1 MRQPA
6 LWVGNQTLPQPVTL
20 QRCLQCSALCEAL
33 TPVCPRCGAA
43 RWGPDSRPAEPP
55 QRLPRSLIPFLIVG
69 AFLAVFWLRG
79 EWQWSRLTRQHAA
92 ERSALEQEQA
102 AEDAA
107 LEEAIR
113 ERVAATETEH
123 QKLLADQD
131 FIQGKAGAR
140 ARNAEW
146 ERRLAHDPALATTAF
161 ETNLL
166 HMSRL
171 GADPRVSAREALSRV
186 ALLSAPTGSRAE
198 VVAAGNQFVV
208 RVAFKMS
215 SLATE
220 EAGAVTKHRSKDALR
235 REVEEVSARVLRN
248 LFDSCG
254 TRGIAKI
261 QVSCNHAVRKS
272 IELAE
277 ATASER
283 REIFSRAPTVMDK
296 LYRMSLE
303 ADAARTVADWRRISL
318 GELLGKMTVEFDGIR
333 TLELETTGNRNP
345 ANEDPNTPLQ
355 F

>member
-1 MRQPA
+1 M
-6 LWVGNQTLPQPVTL
+6 
-20 QRCLQCSALCEAL
+20 
-33 TPVCPRCGAA
+33 
-43 RWGPDSRPAEPP
+43 
-55 QRLPRSLIPFLIVG
+55 
-69 AFLAVFWLRG
+69 LAVFWLRG
-79 EWQWSRLTRQHAA
+79 EWQLSRLTRQHAA

-113 ERVAATETEH
+113 ERAAAEEAAH

-140 ARNAEW
+140 ARDAEW
-146 ERRLAHDPALATTAF
+146 ERRLAHDPTLATTAF

-171 GADPRVSAREALSRV
+171 GTDPRVSAREALSKV
-186 ALLSAPTGSRAE
+186 ALLSAPPGSRAE
-198 VVAAGNQFVV
+198 VVAAGDQFVV

-215 SLATE
+215 ALVSE
-220 EAGAVTKHRSKDALR
+220 EAGAVTKHTSKESMR
-235 REVEEVSARVLRN
+235 REVEEISARVLRD

-272 IELAE
+272 IQMADATE
-277 ATASER
+277 AER
-283 REIFSRAPTVMDK
+283 REISSRGSTVMDK
-296 LYRMSLE
+296 LYRMSLGAE
-303 ADAARTVADWRRISL
+303 VARSVADWRRISL
-318 GELLGKMTVEFDGIR
+318 GELLGKMTVEYDGLR
-333 TLELETTGNRNP
+333 TLELNKGWGAP
-345 ANEDPNTPLQ
+345 AAHDDPNTPLQ